1 MLPLPLSRPPM
12 LLKDAALDFIVDRM
26 VDVIRMGGPWSSCRA
41 GRRLVF
47 STPAVDIGTV
57 AGIGLI
63 ATDTTAAGATANQ
76 SLGPAHQSG

>member
-1 MLPLPLSRPPM
+1 M

-47 STPAVDIGTV
+47 RLLSYNSWQ
-57 AGIGLI
+57 
-63 ATDTTAAGATANQ
+63 GAFLRLAER
-76 SLGPAHQSG
+76 LQSGRLC